1 MTNNGHAEGALLFIL
16 FAIGSS
22 EKLDS
27 PPAAEIHAPAARGH
41 EVMMLGQESR
51 APAPASIHPSAP
63 TAPGTAQG
71 AKLL

>member
-1 MTNNGHAEGALLFIL
+1 MTYNGHAEGALLFIL

-27 PPAAEIHAPAARGH
+27 PPAAEIPAPAVRGH

-51 APAPASIHPSAP
+51 APAPASIRSSAP
-63 TAPGTAQG
+63 TPLGMAQG
-71 AKLL
+71 AQLL